1 MQYSEEQVRRAKS
14 TDLVSFL
21 QSQGEKL
28 VKSGKEYR
36 WMAHDSVTV
45 RGNCWFRHS
54 LSPSENLIFRHKFSP
69 FLSICVIEN

>member
-28 VKSGKEYR
+28 IKSGKEYR

-54 LSPSENLIFRHKFSP
+54 R
-69 FLSICVIEN
+69 